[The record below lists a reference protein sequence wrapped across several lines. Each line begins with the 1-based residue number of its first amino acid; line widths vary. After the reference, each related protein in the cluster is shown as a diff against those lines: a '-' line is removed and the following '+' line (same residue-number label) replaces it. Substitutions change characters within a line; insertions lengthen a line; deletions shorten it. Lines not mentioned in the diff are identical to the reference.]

1 MNEEE
6 YIRIIEQMKTSIE
19 LIKDFDNI
27 DRCIFNLNN
36 FDRLRAWDCLQD
48 MIREY
53 GPQME
58 ILENILSGSE
68 AIRPAQIHEFSNK
81 SLYRQIKYICDN
93 IPAYAAL
100 KKGQEEIAKNQELLN
115 ALGLIDQNIQI
126 NSPNNDY
133 QENYEYEAYRK
144 IA

>member
-68 AIRPAQIHEFSNK
+68 AIRPAQIHEFSNE
-81 SLYRQIKYICDN
+81 SLYRQIKCICDN
-93 IPAYAAL
+93 IPAYAVL
-100 KKGQEEIAKNQELLN
+100 KKGQEEIAKNLY
-115 ALGLIDQNIQI
+115 IWI
-126 NSPNNDY
+126 N
-133 QENYEYEAYRK
+133 RK
-144 IA
+144 R